1 MLALQGSCLR
11 RWLRGWLREIE
22 DTLQNPMSQKRDM
35 EHLVVIYSDLATRQC
50 SRELSNRPIALAESL
65 LCLYPTLSLESA

>member
-22 DTLQNPMSQKRDM
+22 DALQNPMSQKRDM
-35 EHLVVIYSDLATRQC
+35 EHLVFIYSDLG
-50 SRELSNRPIALAESL
+50 
-65 LCLYPTLSLESA
+65 YPPM